1 MDKAEIEICLADELK
16 RAKDSYQHALNRFN
30 ALPSNSPYTDLIILE
45 LQKAELEMQIALTRA
60 KIAQQL
66 EYQHLM

>member
-16 RAKDSYQHALNRFN
+16 RAKDSYQRALNRFN
-30 ALPSNSPYTDLIILE
+30 TLPPNSPYTDLIILE